1 MWSFWWGGVFEIGK
15 DEKDV
20 EFVHDALEGV
30 VTSSA
35 TKVKKPTF
43 CPRPLIS

>member
-1 MWSFWWGGVFEIGK
+1 MGWVFEIGK

-20 EFVHDALEGV
+20 EFVHDAIEGV

-35 TKVKKPTF
+35 TKVKKSTI